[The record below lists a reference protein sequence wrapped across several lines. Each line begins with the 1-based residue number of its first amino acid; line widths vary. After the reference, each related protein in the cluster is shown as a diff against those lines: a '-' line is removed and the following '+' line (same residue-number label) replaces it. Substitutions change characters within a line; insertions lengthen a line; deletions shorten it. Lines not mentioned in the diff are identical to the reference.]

1 MLAKCRSEVCK
12 ELGIPEEQCDLSMG
26 MSGDFELA
34 VSFVHSTL
42 LIQVKKIPTSAQIS
56 FRSWELQI
64 ELGSTNVRIGSTI
77 FGAREYPK
85 KN

>member
-12 ELGIPEEQCDLSMG
+12 ELGIPEEQCELSMG

-34 VSFVHSTL
+34 VSCCDCWFEWKILSV
-42 LIQVKKIPTSAQIS
+42 QNVKEFSLR
-56 FRSWELQI
+56 FGELQI

-85 KN
+85 K